1 MNSELLRF
9 TLAEARNKLRS
20 KEIGAVELTESYIE
34 AVEALRPLNA
44 FITETPEQAID
55 MARRRA
61 RPAQWKAYP
70 SA

>member
-34 AVEALRPLNA
+34 AVEALRPLNVHHRDA
-44 FITETPEQAID
+44 
-55 MARRRA
+55 
-61 RPAQWKAYP
+61 
-70 SA
+70 